1 MIAGMTYY
9 QICWYFLFYSFCGW
23 VIEVVYHA
31 VTVGKVI
38 NRGFLNG
45 PVCPVYGFG
54 MLAVLAGCNLAGSS
68 GLITLASSD
77 TELKSLLILFLGSL
91 LFATLVELAAGWLLD
106 TLFHMRWWDY
116 SNRPLNFHG
125 YICLQFSLIWGLSIS
140 AVVLLVQP
148 MMERSHSFGIP
159 EKIGWP
165 VLAVSYAVIMAD
177 ICVTVAAVR
186 GLNQRLEELDRL
198 QKNMRL
204 VSDRLSQSIG
214 ERTIKTT
221 QRIEEAQVQAAL
233 AKANLE
239 DAVEAKRA
247 EWKDAAEA
255 KRTEWKDAAEA
266 KRAAWKDAAEAKRTE
281 WKDAA
286 EAKRAAWDDAV
297 NAEKEKLAERAEA
310 MQKRR
315 EEILKE
321 LKSRRLF
328 SPASILKH
336 VPELKHR
343 DYRELLER
351 IKQNTGLDNNKTED

>member
-1 MIAGMTYY
+1 MIAGMSYY

-23 VIEVVYHA
+23 VIEVIYHA
-31 VTVGKVI
+31 VTTGKVI

-54 MLAVLAGCNLAGSS
+54 MLAVLAGCNVAAGS
-68 GLITLASSD
+68 GLITLAASE

-91 LFATLVELAAGWLLD
+91 LFATLVELAAGWILD

-116 SNRPLNFHG
+116 SDRPLNFHG

-140 AVVLLVQP
+140 AVVLLIQP

-165 VLAVSYAVIMAD
+165 FLALSYAVIIAD

-186 GLNQRLEELDRL
+186 GLNRRLEELDRL

-204 VSDRLSQSIG
+204 VSDRLSRTIG

-221 QRIEEAQVQAAL
+221 QKIEEAQVQAAL
-233 AKANLE
+233 AKADLE
-239 DAVEAKRA
+239 EAVEAKRA
-247 EWKDAAEA
+247 EWKDAVS
-255 KRTEWKDAAEA
+255 T
-266 KRAAWKDAAEAKRTE
+266 
-281 WKDAA
+281 
-286 EAKRAAWDDAV
+286 
-297 NAEKEKLAERAEA
+297 EKEKLADRAEA

-315 EEILKE
+315 EEILAE

-328 SPASILKH
+328 SAGSVLKH

-351 IKQNTGLDNNKTED
+351 IKREAGSGASQNEK